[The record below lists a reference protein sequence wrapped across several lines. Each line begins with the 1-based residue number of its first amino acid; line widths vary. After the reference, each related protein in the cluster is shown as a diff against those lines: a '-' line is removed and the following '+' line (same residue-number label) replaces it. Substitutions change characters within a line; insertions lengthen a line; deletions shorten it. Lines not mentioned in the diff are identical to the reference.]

1 MSSLDGTGFFGGINR
16 LVKILKFVE
25 GVLKV
30 SRCTPKRQQE
40 ESDVCNDRDI
50 PLWAPRGRV

>member
-1 MSSLDGTGFFGGINR
+1 MVSSLDRTGFFGGINH

-30 SRCTPKRQQE
+30 SRCTFKRQQE
-40 ESDVCNDRDI
+40 QSDVCNDRDI
-50 PLWAPRGRV
+50 PLWAP